1 MAFRAAEYERSDG
14 PRSQRPVWWPLLT
27 ATLRR
32 GWSSKWVRRLSFGAC
47 VFGLSITGFLYFVYK
62 VLPDLQ
68 QFGGATKSILGQGD
82 GNFAFDSHAYLT
94 LLRLYTY
101 PFLLPL
107 SLVFGYDLVAAD
119 LRSNAFESYFS
130 RSVTPLTYI
139 AGRTL
144 AYVAFLMLVTFVP
157 LLWVWLFDI
166 SNGPEGRF
174 SAVAAVPLGI
184 GASLLCYSTLLA
196 LLVQAVTCVTKSG
209 LWTNLTFAAIFLLS
223 TPFAGIL
230 SELTGSHNWFALSPV
245 GCIEVFGAYCMG
257 TADRLGEGSPSVQAV
272 VSVMIGLM
280 VLSVFILWRTFRRR
294 GVIG

>member
-1 MAFRAAEYERSDG
+1 MAFRAAEYERSKE
-14 PRSQRPVWWPLLT
+14 PRSPRPVWWPLLT

-32 GWSSKWVRRLSFGAC
+32 GWGSKWVRRLTFCSF
-47 VFGLSITGFLYFVYK
+47 VFGLAITGFLYFVYK
-62 VLPDLQ
+62 VLPELQ
-68 QFGGATKSILGQGD
+68 QLGGAAKNILSRGD
-82 GNFAFDSHAYLT
+82 ENFEFDSHAYLI

-130 RSVTPLTYI
+130 RSITPLTYL

-157 LLWVWLFDI
+157 LLWVWLFDV
-166 SNGPEGRF
+166 SAGPEGRF
-174 SAVAAVPLGI
+174 AAVSAVPLGI
-184 GASLLCYSTLLA
+184 GASLLVSSTLLA
-196 LLVQAVTCVTKSG
+196 LLVQAVTSVTKSG

-223 TPFAGIL
+223 SPVAAIL
-230 SELTGSHNWFALSPV
+230 KELTGSTNWFALSPLW
-245 GCIEVFGAYCMG
+245 CIRIFSAFCMG
-257 TADRLGEGSPSVQAV
+257 TTDRLTDEDPSVQAV
-272 VSVMIGLM
+272 ITVMLSLAA
-280 VLSVFILWRTFRRR
+280 LSVFILWRTFRRR